1 VEPNQHCQRT
11 EKAKARHQTLSPFP
25 FQIPY
30 CTFFSIYT
38 ISCSHPLVL
47 VILGAFLLLLVNIK
61 FFSILKQ
68 AMGDAILSA
77 LASKIMGNLNSPIL
91 QDLGLAGGLKTEL
104 ENLNN
109 MLRTIQAVL
118 QDAEE
123 KQWKSEPINC
133 GRLQQ
138 FDFLASHVCI

>member
-1 VEPNQHCQRT
+1 
-11 EKAKARHQTLSPFP
+11 
-25 FQIPY
+25 
-30 CTFFSIYT
+30 
-38 ISCSHPLVL
+38 
-47 VILGAFLLLLVNIK
+47 
-61 FFSILKQ
+61 
-68 AMGDAILSA
+68 MGDAILSA

-91 QDLGLAGGLKTEL
+91 LEPGLAGGLKTEL
-104 ENLNN
+104 ENLN

-123 KQWKSEPINC
+123 KQRKSEPINC